1 MENQKP
7 VPEEEEKYVAPL
19 MDKSFYLGHIY
30 IIVYICIGA
39 GIQIYDFYSLGTY
52 RLLSVATWPWVI
64 TSQSFLLLISV
75 ILYFTA
81 LLAIA
86 RSMRK
91 KLAELEINWFT
102 ILPYGFYVFVWLA
115 MLGRLLAYYISPE
128 GIFFGQ

>member
-39 GIQIYDFYSLGTY
+39 GIQIYDFYSSGTY

-81 LLAIA
+81 LLSIA

>member
-81 LLAIA
+81 LLSIA

>member
-30 IIVYICIGA
+30 IVVYICIGA

-81 LLAIA
+81 LLSIA

>member
-39 GIQIYDFYSLGTY
+39 GIQIYDFYSWGTY